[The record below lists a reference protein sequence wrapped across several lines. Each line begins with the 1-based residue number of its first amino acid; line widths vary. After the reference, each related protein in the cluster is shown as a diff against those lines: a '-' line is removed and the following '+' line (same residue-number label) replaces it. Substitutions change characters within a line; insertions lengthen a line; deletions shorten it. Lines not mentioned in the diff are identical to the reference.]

1 MLREHYRRRA
11 RLALVPEDV
20 AAAEAAAVVQL
31 RDTSP
36 EGLVPAPSAAPA
48 QANLTAAPRVVAAA
62 LDLHTSVVRSL
73 ARYQRLLEEREATSS
88 CSTWTTTGAS
98 STERGS
104 TRCAGVAE
112 AASRALMWNGLS
124 RCARW

>member
-36 EGLVPAPSAAPA
+36 EGLVPAPSAAPRRR
-48 QANLTAAPRVVAAA
+48 TSRRPRAWWRQ
-62 LDLHTSVVRSL
+62 HRS
-73 ARYQRLLEEREATSS
+73 
-88 CSTWTTTGAS
+88 
-98 STERGS
+98 
-104 TRCAGVAE
+104 
-112 AASRALMWNGLS
+112 
-124 RCARW
+124 